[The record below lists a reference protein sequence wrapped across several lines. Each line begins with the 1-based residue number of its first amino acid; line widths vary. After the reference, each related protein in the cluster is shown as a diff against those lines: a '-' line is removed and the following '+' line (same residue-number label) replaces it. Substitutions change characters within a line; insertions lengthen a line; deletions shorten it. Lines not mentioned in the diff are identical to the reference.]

1 MVMCR
6 LNLRKAPQNNHVADP
21 SFMKN
26 PIPYFFISLFFFII
40 VIMFFA
46 ISGCVMEKPMSV
58 PAPVIE
64 QDGQLEE
71 EIKELTAKLQ
81 KQKQLN
87 ARLQM
92 SLLEKH
98 VEVNKLML
106 KNEHLVR
113 TFVRNKVK
121 LRNRGTKVEAVRL
134 LAEVTTVIDTARE
147 NDPGGNWDEVLD
159 RAEQYL
165 MEGKV
170 EIDKGNLENFFF
182 LAGKAFEQVQ
192 FLELENREDGQ
203 QVVDTPENIFLAP
216 LPMQLLQ
223 TSNVRRGPAVDTKV
237 GFVLTAGT
245 PVTAIGYKGMWV
257 KVKFNEQEGGW
268 IHYSLLSGTEK

>member
-1 MVMCR
+1 
-6 LNLRKAPQNNHVADP
+6 
-21 SFMKN
+21 MKN
-26 PIPYFFISLFFFII
+26 LISYFSTYLIFFICFCMLL
-40 VIMFFA
+40 V
-46 ISGCVMEKPMSV
+46 ISGCVMEKPVSA

-64 QDGQLEE
+64 QDGQLAE
-71 EIKELTAKLQ
+71 EIEELTAKLQ

-134 LAEVTTVIDTARE
+134 LAEVTTVIDTARA

-165 MEGKV
+165 AEGKV
-170 EIDKGNLENFFF
+170 EIDKGNLENFFS
-182 LAGKAFEQVQ
+182 LVGKAFEQVQ
-192 FLELENREDGQ
+192 FIELENREDGQ
-203 QVVDTPENIFLAP
+203 QVADTPENIFLVP

-223 TSNVRRGPAVDTKV
+223 TGNVRRGPAIDSKV
-237 GFVLTAGT
+237 GFVLIAGT

-257 KVKFNEQEGGW
+257 KVKINEQDSGW